1 MIDLHASSFLR
12 YYSSYISEK
21 KAADKKVGRKKM
33 QLAFSSFLYFFKLL
47 KDKSELERF
56 FYKLESDGL
65 QLKNRCFKFKR
76 RRCTTTITCDLITHF
91 CNLEKKFTSSLV
103 KILRLAAFQ
112 DSGHHIS
119 LTWPCIEVSRAC
131 SCTNAIGLHA

>member
-65 QLKNRCFKFKR
+65 QLSK
-76 RRCTTTITCDLITHF
+76 TDVL
-91 CNLEKKFTSSLV
+91 SSKEEDVL
-103 KILRLAAFQ
+103 LQ
-112 DSGHHIS
+112 
-119 LTWPCIEVSRAC
+119 
-131 SCTNAIGLHA
+131 LHVI